1 MRSRNRAGRTHQ
13 PPPVGRLQEM
23 ATSPVPPAAPV
34 WWQRPHQ
41 VGQALIPDPQMVVVG
56 QLGRG
61 KKSVLARQL
70 CLETMR
76 RPGRP
81 VKVLDKA
88 PASKPLDLSSV
99 AGRVLDP
106 LAWGPGP
113 SSSSSETTGEW

>member
-1 MRSRNRAGRTHQ
+1 
-13 PPPVGRLQEM
+13 M

-34 WWQRPHQ
+34 WWQRAHQ

-61 KKSVLARQL
+61 RKSVLARRL
-70 CLETMR
+70 YLEAMR
-76 RPGRP
+76 RSGPP
-81 VKVLDKA
+81 VMVLDKA

-99 AGRVLDP
+99 TRRVLDL

-113 SSSSSETTGEW
+113 SSSSSSSTGEW